1 MKSIFERCSV
11 TVRDIDRINYIES
24 KTLFPQTSRLMKIK
38 SLTAVTATVALSF
51 LAIPLFAPSS
61 QAEISVENTDGK
73 EFPED
78 RVTFYC
84 GTISESDTE
93 KIPTTLAYVPQ
104 RKTHIPIVAWTN
116 DSIAAWNPERR
127 CNAVSSK
134 FQTFYQDGRLN
145 YLTDGQVAGEQVIC
159 ALLEKQEQCSGENQ
173 LFQVR
178 SGTDSEEVIVGI
190 KEILKGK
197 RSQTEVI
204 YQSSGDRNYVS
215 ISGLLENA
223 PGIDEEQ
230 LSSN

>member
-1 MKSIFERCSV
+1 MNTNFIAFALGLV
-11 TVRDIDRINYIES
+11 TLPLIANY
-24 KTLFPQTSRLMKIK
+24 T
-38 SLTAVTATVALSF
+38 
-51 LAIPLFAPSS
+51 
-61 QAEISVENTDGK
+61 QAEIAVENTDGK

-116 DSIAAWNPERR
+116 DSIGAWDPERR
-127 CNAVSSK
+127 CDTVSSK

-159 ALLEKQEQCSGENQ
+159 AQLETQEQCSGENQ

-190 KEILKGK
+190 TEILKGK
-197 RSQTEVI
+197 
-204 YQSSGDRNYVS
+204 QSGTGIIEQNSLGDRNYISIS

>member
-1 MKSIFERCSV
+1 MNTNFIAFALGLV
-11 TVRDIDRINYIES
+11 TLPLIANY
-24 KTLFPQTSRLMKIK
+24 T
-38 SLTAVTATVALSF
+38 
-51 LAIPLFAPSS
+51 
-61 QAEISVENTDGK
+61 QAEIAVENTDGK

-93 KIPTTLAYVPQ
+93 NKIPTTLAYVPQ
-104 RKTHIPIVAWTN
+104 RKTHIPIVAWAN

-127 CNAVSSK
+127 CDAVSFK

-145 YLTDGQVAGEQVIC
+145 YLTNGQVAGEQVIC

-178 SGTDSEEVIVGI
+178 QGTDSEEVIVGI

-197 RSQTEVI
+197 RSERDPI

>member
-1 MKSIFERCSV
+1 MN
-11 TVRDIDRINYIES
+11 T
-24 KTLFPQTSRLMKIK
+24 KTFITFALGC
-38 SLTAVTATVALSF
+38 VAL
-51 LAIPLFAPSS
+51 PLFANSIE
-61 QAEISVENTDGK
+61 AEIRVENNGGK

-84 GTISESDTE
+84 GTISELEADNKT
-93 KIPTTLAYVPQ
+93 PTTLAYVPQ

-127 CNAVSSK
+127 CDAVSSR

-145 YLTDGQVAGEQVIC
+145 YLTDGQVAGEPVIC
-159 ALLEKQEQCSGENQ
+159 ALLDKQEQCSGENQ

-178 SGTDSEEVIVGI
+178 EGTNSGDVIVGI

-197 RSQTEVI
+197 RSETEVI
-204 YQSSGDRNYVS
+204 QQNSAGDRNYVS

-223 PGIDEEQ
+223 SGIDEE
-230 LSSN
+230 